1 MEIDL
6 RIDPNKYLEDYKI
19 EVYDSLE
26 EVYFIWYLQELYD
39 RQFISKVTYH
49 NREFKLSDGL
59 WVHTNE
65 FLKTKI
71 KKRHRQILKPHK
83 YSHDFNIHWEP
94 KAYGLLTNLFDA
106 ALHAPLIPFWNKI
119 SYIEV
124 KADYDKNNMTRLF
137 KVNQKWVWKKY
148 QIFIQLV
155 KLPSFFKNTFTPER
169 YLKQNIKHGERKIH
183 FEPEKRDHFLK
194 RLPYNK

>member
-6 RIDPNKYLEDYKI
+6 TLHPDKYLEDYKI

-26 EVYFIWYLQELYD
+26 EVYFIWYLQELYEG
-39 RQFISKVTYH
+39 QFINKVTYH
-49 NREFKLSDGL
+49 NSAFDLSEGV

-65 FLKTKI
+65 LLKTKI
-71 KKRHRQILKPHK
+71 KKRHRQILKPHE
-83 YSHDFNIHWEP
+83 YSHDFNIYWKP

-124 KADYDKNNMTRLF
+124 KADYDRNNMTRLF
-137 KVNQKWVWKKY
+137 RVNQKWVWKKY
-148 QIFIQLV
+148 NVFIQLV
-155 KLPSFFKNTFTPER
+155 KLPSLFKNTFTPER
-169 YLKQNIKHGERKIH
+169 YLKQNFKHGERKIH
-183 FEPEKRDHFLK
+183 FEPKETNNFLK
-194 RLPYNK
+194 RLPYDK